1 MLPATLRI
9 ARPLNDLAAMKT
21 FYVDGLGMNVLGS
34 FENHAGFDGIMLGLP
49 SYTWHLEFT
58 YQHGVKVER
67 ALSKEHL
74 LVFYFGD
81 SSEWNEAVEKLKKC
95 GAIEVKPENP
105 YWDSLKAATFE
116 DPEGWRVILC
126 NGKWP

>member
-1 MLPATLRI
+1 
-9 ARPLNDLAAMKT
+9 MKT

-58 YQHGVKVER
+58 YQHGVKIER

-105 YWDSLKAATFE
+105 YWDSPKAATFE